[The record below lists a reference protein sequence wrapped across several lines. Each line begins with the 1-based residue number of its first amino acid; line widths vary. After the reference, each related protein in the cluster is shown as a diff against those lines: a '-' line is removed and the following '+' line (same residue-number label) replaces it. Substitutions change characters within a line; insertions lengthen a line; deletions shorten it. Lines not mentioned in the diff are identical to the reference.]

1 MLYLTTFFYTISF
14 LQFYSPHFYSKYF
27 KFVLK
32 NYFLDN
38 LSFYIIYM
46 SDILFESCM
55 INLNSYDSIPET
67 NPDYKSSY

>member
-1 MLYLTTFFYTISF
+1 
-14 LQFYSPHFYSKYF
+14 
-27 KFVLK
+27 
-32 NYFLDN
+32 
-38 LSFYIIYM
+38 M